1 MGTFIEMK
9 TVASLA
15 LGIAALATVTA
26 CSSSPAGSPSDL
38 VQPEAGSPLA
48 DASTGHVDATA
59 GASQDAAPSEQ
70 DAESADATGL
80 DARGGD
86 DAEAGDGTQLAV
98 DAAGIP
104 EVARCLLAPNVI
116 SVVATGGFGNPDGGL
131 DGAAEEI
138 TGDAGTW
145 FVPIHGPDEIQ
156 FGPADQHW
164 GFLASVGVPDGGAA
178 DILRSGA
185 TYSSGPSGLESRAIV
200 AAPGA
205 ICSVIEDGSFTIVDI
220 GFQGT
225 GDAPPLLRY
234 LGTFDLTCGDAG
246 RVVGCARFTQ

>member
-1 MGTFIEMK
+1 ML
-9 TVASLA
+9 S
-15 LGIAALATVTA
+15 
-26 CSSSPAGSPSDL
+26 
-38 VQPEAGSPLA
+38 
-48 DASTGHVDATA
+48 DASPGHVDATV
-59 GASQDAAPSEQ
+59 GPSQDAS
-70 DAESADATGL
+70 SFGL
-80 DARGGD
+80 DAEGVDAAADADLDAHGGD
-86 DAEAGDGTQLAV
+86 GAEGGTQLAV

-116 SVVATGGFGNPDGGL
+116 SVVATGDFGNLDGGL

-145 FVPIHGPDEIQ
+145 FVPTHGPDEVQ
-156 FGPADQHW
+156 FGPADPHW
-164 GFLASVGVPDGGAA
+164 AFLASVGVPDGGAA
-178 DILRSGA
+178 DILRPGA
-185 TYSSGPSGLESRAIV
+185 TYSSGPSAVDSRAIV

-205 ICSVIEDGSFTIVDI
+205 ICSVIEDGSFTVVDI